1 MKNKLVSLPIYQQ
14 AIPVTDGMDFD
25 IVEISESMHTD
36 SWHVHVVI
44 KNRIAETS
52 IEDCVKVH
60 KALRARFSML
70 RKDRAL
76 TMEVST
82 PGLQRTMKDVHE
94 FTLFI
99 DSPVKIYDNGVD
111 DWIRGRIVSVDETTL
126 TLEVGGNTIG
136 GEGSRLMEMSF
147 SSITK
152 AKLDS
157 IWEGDD

>member
-1 MKNKLVSLPIYQQ
+1 MKNKLITLPIYKQ
-14 AIPVTDGMDFD
+14 AVPVTDGLDFD

-44 KNRIAETS
+44 KNRNGETT
-52 IEDCVKVH
+52 IEDCVKIH
-60 KALRARFSML
+60 KALRARLSML
-70 RKDRAL
+70 RNDRAL

-99 DSPVKIYDNGVD
+99 DSPVKIYDNVKD
-111 DWIRGRIVSVDETTL
+111 DWIRGTIISVDETSL
-126 TLEVGGNTIG
+126 TLEVRGSSIG
-136 GEGSRLMEMSF
+136 EEGPTLKEIPF
-147 SSITK
+147 ATITK